1 MSTPAASEAKPAPPV
16 AARSPEEV
24 RKALLAAR
32 RLYRR
37 LHRSKAPADRHA
49 LETASGWL
57 FTLLAEVSPEY
68 VRALLDSEKPDDGAK
83 VLSSAAKLTDS
94 LSRLEDRL
102 LAAIPAAAPSRRTS
116 LNDPEQLEFLQQL
129 GLPPE
134 AQHEP

>member
-1 MSTPAASEAKPAPPV
+1 MSDPAPPEEKAP
-16 AARSPEEV
+16 AAAPIRSPEEV
-24 RKALLAAR
+24 RKALLDAR

-37 LHRSKAPADRHA
+37 LHGTKGPADRHA

-68 VRALLDSEKPDDGAK
+68 VRGLLDSENPDEGAR
-83 VLSSAAKLTDS
+83 VLTSAARLTDS

-102 LAAIPAAAPSRRTS
+102 LAGIPAAVPSRRTS

-134 AQHEP
+134 AQHEL